1 MIKVSK
7 IIIIIQRINEFKS
20 QFSEKV
26 SKIDRLLSPLTK
38 REGDKLT
45 EAKNKQG
52 NITTDTK
59 EIQNIIKECYKN
71 LYFIKEII
79 EKVDKFPDSWNPLM
93 LSQD

>member
-59 EIQNIIKECYKN
+59 EIHNIRRRLTNQYHLKPVLYYAEKPKEN
-71 LYFIKEII
+71 R
-79 EKVDKFPDSWNPLM
+79 
-93 LSQD
+93 